1 MPGII
6 IQKNNKEESFMCP
19 KRFFVL
25 VLAMAFIAVSCA
37 RYERQ
42 VVPFQ
47 LPSVMPN
54 AAQVSGATIAA
65 KAFHDKKEAEA
76 AFGFDV
82 IGSGVYPVQVIFDN
96 KGQHPIEVVPNQTF
110 MTDVENKTW
119 PILDASLAYDRIHKK
134 TEFGKIAPEATT
146 AGLLGGA
153 AGAVVG
159 AAIGIVAGHSV
170 GEFAAKGA
178 AVGAAGGILAGGAKG
193 VTDTE
198 PGRQIRED
206 IQQRSLENRA
216 VKPSE
221 LAYGF
226 IFFPGEAKKAKDLR
240 LQIREADTGKTFIL
254 NFGL

>member
-1 MPGII
+1 
-6 IQKNNKEESFMCP
+6 MCP
-19 KRFFVL
+19 KRYFVL
-25 VLAMAFIAVSCA
+25 ILAVTFVTVSCA
-37 RYERQ
+37 SYERQ

-65 KAFHDKKEAEA
+65 KDFPNKKDAEA
-76 AFGFDV
+76 AFGFDIV
-82 IGSGVYPVQVIFDN
+82 GSGVYPIQVVFDN
-96 KGQHPIEVVPNQTF
+96 KGSHPIEIVANQTF
-110 MTDVENKTW
+110 MTDTDNKTW
-119 PILDASLAYDRIHKK
+119 PILDAGLAYDRIHKK
-134 TEFGKIAPEATT
+134 TQFGKIAPESTT

-178 AVGAAGGILAGGAKG
+178 AVGAAGGVLMGGAKA

-206 IQQRSLENRA
+206 LQQRSLENRA
-216 VKPSE
+216 VKPNE

-226 IFFPGEAKKAKDLR
+226 IFFPGEAKKAKELR

-254 NFGL
+254 NFAL